1 MKNKSKSNSSS
12 LGPQTLAIHAGEGVR
27 HGVGAPVGAPIC
39 RTSTFT
45 FASTA
50 EMKLWAE
57 GKSKAYIYT
66 RYGNPSLAIVEQKIA
81 AMEGAEAAVV
91 TASGM
96 AAISSALIGTLQQG
110 DEMISTAQTY
120 GGTYRLMRDMFPGMG
135 ITVHHVGVD
144 LAGIEKLVSPRTK
157 ALYVETPTNPTVR
170 LVDLQKAIVFAKK
183 HKLISIIDNTFATPV
198 LQNPIKLGFDMVVHS
213 ATKGLAGHSDVIAGV
228 AVGNRKWMHRI
239 QEMVI
244 YFGGSMDPEAA
255 FLLNRG
261 IKTVALR
268 VKRQGENALA
278 VAKFLESHK
287 NVGRVHYPGLKSHPD
302 HALAKR
308 QMRGFGSMLAFDMK
322 GGLPAARRVCDR
334 VRLFLLAAS
343 LGGVESLVVLP
354 AYTSHYNMSVAELA
368 KAGITPG
375 TIRVSIGVE
384 DPEDLLADLRQA
396 LA

>member
-1 MKNKSKSNSSS
+1 
-12 LGPQTLAIHAGEGVR
+12 
-27 HGVGAPVGAPIC
+27 
-39 RTSTFT
+39 
-45 FASTA
+45 
-50 EMKLWAE
+50 
-57 GKSKAYIYT
+57 
-66 RYGNPSLAIVEQKIA
+66 
-81 AMEGAEAAVV
+81 
-91 TASGM
+91 
-96 AAISSALIGTLQQG
+96 
-110 DEMISTAQTY
+110 
-120 GGTYRLMRDMFPGMG
+120 
-135 ITVHHVGVD
+135 
-144 LAGIEKLVSPRTK
+144 
-157 ALYVETPTNPTVR
+157 
-170 LVDLQKAIVFAKK
+170 
-183 HKLISIIDNTFATPV
+183 
-198 LQNPIKLGFDMVVHS
+198 
-213 ATKGLAGHSDVIAGV
+213 
-228 AVGNRKWMHRI
+228 MHRI
-239 QEMVI
+239 QEIVI

-384 DPEDLLADLRQA
+384 DPEDLIADLRQA